1 MEEAIFAIGVG
12 ITVLRFDRNL
22 TDLGPFVS
30 RTGVFVVIGG
40 NKIRAD
46 DGFTGGTSN
55 LTCLTGTFVG
65 PTGLADGAYYVP
77 PPYIWS
83 AADGSY
89 VERIQGAALT
99 VL

>member
-1 MEEAIFAIGVG
+1 MG

-22 TDLGPFVS
+22 ANLGAPVS

-46 DGFTGGTSN
+46 DGFTGGTAN
-55 LTCLTGTFVG
+55 LTCITGTFVG
-65 PTGLADGAYYVP
+65 PTALADGAYYVP

-83 AADGSY
+83 GADGSY
-89 VERIQGAALT
+89 VERIQGAPLT